1 MAELKTPYVAADVII
16 RYQGG
21 IVLIERKNEPAGWA
35 IPGGFVELGESVE
48 QAAVREA
55 REETSLDV
63 TLSELFHVYS
73 KPGRDPRFQTVSV
86 VFIGS
91 GTGMLKGMDDARRA
105 EVFRADN
112 LPEKIAFDHRK
123 ILEDYYQYVASGVRP
138 GV

>member
-1 MAELKTPYVAADVII
+1 MIKTPHVAADVII

-35 IPGGFVELGESVE
+35 IPGGFVEFGESVE

-63 TLSELFHVYS
+63 VLTELFHVYS

-86 VFIGS
+86 VFIGT
-91 GTGMLKGMDDARRA
+91 GTGTLKGMDDARRA
-105 EVFRADN
+105 DVFRADN
-112 LPEKIAFDHRK
+112 LPAQLAFDHRK
-123 ILEDYYQYVASGVRP
+123 ILEEYYRYVSTGERP
-138 GV
+138 SLRD